1 MNSTA
6 GNVRVR
12 TALLSVTDKA
22 GLPEFAKQ
30 LYTLGIELIAT
41 GGTFKAISGAKIPA
55 KKIEEITNF
64 PEMLDGRV
72 KTLHPIIHAGILAD
86 RQKKEHMQALQKQG
100 IKPIDLV
107 VVNLYQFKETIR
119 KKAVSI
125 EEAIENID
133 IGGPAMVRAAAKNYS
148 GVAIVTSPSQYA
160 PIIDELRK
168 NNCSLSLQSRKR
180 LAAKAFEETAAYD
193 SVVSHFLHNEFMGKR
208 FFPEKLSL
216 TFEKAQLLRYGEN
229 WHQKA
234 AFYREPLAQKSSIA
248 VAKQLQGK
256 ELSFNNINDAN
267 AAIELVKEFKAPVA
281 VIIKHANPCGV
292 GSGETIS
299 EAFGKALECDKTSA
313 FGGIIALNRKCD
325 AETAKQVASFFN
337 EVLVAPQFDKN
348 ALEILGKKQNL
359 RILLLPGI
367 DKPHALRGIDF
378 RAVEGGALVQTLDSH
393 RLREKDCKTVTK
405 RKPSPEE
412 MRDLLFAWSV
422 AKYAKSNAIVL
433 AKGSAT
439 VGVGAGQ
446 MSRIDSTEIAV
457 KKSAGRCK
465 GSVLASDAFFP
476 FRDNVDLAAKS
487 GITAIIQPGGS
498 VKDKEVIAA
507 ADEHGIAMIFTGV
520 RHFRH

>member
-1 MNSTA
+1 MD
-6 GNVRVR
+6 GLKVKR
-12 TALLSVTDKA
+12 ALLSVTDKE
-22 GLPEFAKQ
+22 GLAPFAKE
-30 LYTLGIELIAT
+30 LYRLGIELVAT
-41 GGTFKAISGAKIPA
+41 GGTFKAISQAKIPV
-55 KKIEEITNF
+55 KKIEEITKF

-72 KTLHPIIHAGILAD
+72 KTLHPAIHAGILAD
-86 RQKKEHMQALQKQG
+86 RSKKEHMQTLQKQG
-100 IKPIDLV
+100 IKPIGLV
-107 VVNLYQFKETIR
+107 VVNLYQFRETIR
-119 KKAVSI
+119 KKGVSI
-125 EEAIENID
+125 EEAVENID
-133 IGGPAMVRAAAKNYS
+133 IGGPTLVRAAAKNYA
-148 GVAIVTSPSQYA
+148 GVAIVTSPLQYGA
-160 PIIDELRK
+160 IIDELRK
-168 NNCSLSLQSRKR
+168 NNCGLSLRTRER

-193 SVVSHFLHNEFMGKR
+193 SVVSHFMHNKFVGKQQ
-208 FFPEKLSL
+208 FPEKLSL
-216 TFEKAQLLRYGEN
+216 TFEKAQELRYGEN

-234 AFYREPLAQKSSIA
+234 AFYREPLAQKSS
-248 VAKQLQGK
+248 VAAARQLQGK

-267 AAIELVKEFKAPVA
+267 AAIELVKEFRAPAA

-292 GSGETIS
+292 GSAETIS
-299 EAFGKALECDKTSA
+299 GAFGKALECDKTSA

-337 EVLVAPQFDKN
+337 EVLIAPQFDKS

-359 RILLLPGI
+359 RMLLLPGI

-393 RLREKDCKTVTK
+393 RLQEKDCKIVTK

-433 AKGSAT
+433 AKGLAT

-457 KKSAGRCK
+457 KKSSGKCNGA
-465 GSVLASDAFFP
+465 VLASDAFFP

-498 VKDKEVIAA
+498 VKDNEVIAA
-507 ADEHGIAMIFTGV
+507 ADEHGIAMLFTGV